1 VNTGAGGTVTTP
13 SITATITAY
22 LLPANLNQP
31 SGWVPNPDDILNNL
45 AAAALVTSSQAITV
59 ISGQEQS
66 LSFSLT
72 VPA

>member
-1 VNTGAGGTVTTP
+1 VTTP
-13 SITATITAY
+13 SIAATLTAY
-22 LLPANLNQP
+22 LLPTNLNQP

-45 AAAALVTSSQAITV
+45 TAATLVSGSQAITV